1 MSSNK
6 KRKYYSYKDSIQSSD
21 LLTLSEIRTIYKDY
35 KHDQVERFEMN
46 ITLHDVGCIFYL
58 IYLKSKY
65 NCHVSISENE
75 MIEISLNHN
84 SILEWLEELDY
95 YVDDEIH
102 RKFLIYFKNKEF
114 YYDPNIIQMNCS
126 QLQIHLVSHTFPF
139 GSGHIGAILIQE
151 NKCYYFDSNGLKDSD
166 DPFYY
171 NDFFEK
177 LNMEMKKY
185 QIEFVP
191 FYWKRGIQCYQ
202 ECENDRYRINM
213 IGMCCSW
220 SFYILE
226 LKLLNPKLSMED
238 IENSIKK
245 RYRNRL
251 TRMISTYQQRIHK
264 ILWNI
269 AKDIYLKFYSS
280 NKNNV

>member
-1 MSSNK
+1 MSLMSSNK

-102 RKFLIYFKNKEF
+102 PKFLIYFKNKEF
-114 YYDPNIIQMNCS
+114 YYDPNIIQMNTS

-151 NKCYYFDSNGLKDSD
+151 
-166 DPFYY
+166 
-171 NDFFEK
+171 
-177 LNMEMKKY
+177 
-185 QIEFVP
+185 
-191 FYWKRGIQCYQ
+191 
-202 ECENDRYRINM
+202 
-213 IGMCCSW
+213 
-220 SFYILE
+220 
-226 LKLLNPKLSMED
+226 
-238 IENSIKK
+238 
-245 RYRNRL
+245 
-251 TRMISTYQQRIHK
+251 
-264 ILWNI
+264 
-269 AKDIYLKFYSS
+269 
-280 NKNNV
+280 